1 VIELLDHKHI
11 NEIMWLIQNVVT
23 AMRQN
28 GLDQWDEIYPSINE
42 IEEDLESGCAFGFF
56 DNDNLT
62 AYFALNDKY
71 SPEYNFVDWK
81 TTGKNLIVHR
91 LSVDPQQQGKGIAK
105 KCMLFAEQYA
115 RENDYNS
122 IRLDAFSENKI
133 ALRLYESLGYE
144 KIGIVYFRKGK
155 FYCYKKEIG

>member
-1 VIELLDHKHI
+1 
-11 NEIMWLIQNVVT
+11 MRLIQNVVT
-23 AMRQN
+23 TMKKA
-28 GLDQWDEIYPSINE
+28 GIDQWDEIYPSINE
-42 IEEDLESGCAFGFF
+42 IKEDIESKCAFGFF

-62 AYFALNDKY
+62 AYIALNDKY

-91 LSVDPQQQGKGIAK
+91 LSVDPPQQGKGIAK

-122 IRLDAFSENKI
+122 IRLDAFTENRA
-133 ALRLYESLGYE
+133 ALKLYESLEYD
-144 KIGIVYFRKGK
+144 KAGIVYFRKGK
-155 FYCYKKEIG
+155 FYCYEKEIG